1 MTKNLVTIIKG
12 LIFCLCIFSTN
23 VQAQTPIEVV
33 IEGLADELLA
43 NVKLVLSIEQQK
55 GSGLLVDSRIHRL
68 HQKAEAEIRTAL
80 EPFGYYRA
88 TVTSSLRLEDEVW
101 HAHYHVESGPQIP
114 IASSDIII
122 SGEAGN
128 DETFTTLLQS
138 HQLQVRK
145 PFVHSE
151 YEQFKRQLHNLADE
165 RGYLDAHFTTNEV
178 KIDASAYRASVVI
191 HFNSG
196 ARYRFGAAHF
206 TGEHP
211 FSEDFLRRYLGFK
224 TGDYYEHKLLTNL
237 QKTLF
242 ASEYF
247 KAVDVQVERTASIGQ
262 HVPVTVQ
269 LEQRPRKRYQF
280 GIGYGTDTGVR
291 GLIGHER
298 RWLNPY
304 GHRFSSE
311 LKLSEIRNSIAAQH
325 TVPLARPE
333 SDRLVNRAEYYLDT
347 GGDVDSRRSLISSSV
362 ERALGRWRNQW
373 GVSYQLEDYTI
384 GLQSGDS
391 TLLILR
397 TGWNTLQGYDLLGL
411 LRGFHVGLELRG
423 ASKNIISDTDFLQA
437 RLNAK
442 SIVPA
447 GKGRLLLRGEA
458 GATAVE
464 AISLLPPSQR
474 FFAGGDN
481 SIRGYAY
488 RHVGPTDASGDVVGG
503 RHLLVGSIEY
513 DYPLNALWRAA
524 LFLDGG
530 NVFDDHFEKAMQG
543 AGIGLRRKLPIGL
556 LRIDVAEAISDPER
570 PWRLHLTMGLEL

>member
-1 MTKNLVTIIKG
+1 MTKNFVTIIQW
-12 LIFCLCIFSTN
+12 LILSLCILSTTA
-23 VQAQTPIEVV
+23 QAQTPLVVV
-33 IEGLADELLA
+33 IDGVEGELLA

-55 GSGLLVDSRIHRL
+55 ESELLVDSRIHRL
-68 HQKAEAEIRTAL
+68 HQKAETEIRKAL
-80 EPFGYYRA
+80 EPFGYYRV
-88 TVTSSLRLEDEVW
+88 TVTGSLRLEDEVW
-101 HAHYHVESGPQIP
+101 HAHYQVVSGTQIP

-122 SGEAGN
+122 SGEASN
-128 DETFTTLLQS
+128 DDTFTTLLKS
-138 HQLQVRK
+138 HQLQPGK
-145 PFVHSE
+145 PFIHSE
-151 YEQFKRQLHNLADE
+151 YEQLKRQLQDLAEE
-165 RGYLDAHFTTNEV
+165 RGYLDADFTRKEV
-178 KIDASAYRASVVI
+178 KIDTAAYRASI
-191 HFNSG
+191 ALHLNSG
-196 ARYRFGAAHF
+196 TRYRFGAVHF
-206 TGEHP
+206 SGEHP

-224 TGDYYEHKLLTNL
+224 TGDHYEHKFLTKL

-247 KAVDVQVERTASIGQ
+247 KAVDVQVERTASTGQ
-262 HVPVTVQ
+262 HVPVTVK

-291 GLIGHER
+291 GSIGHER
-298 RWLNPY
+298 RWLNPD

-333 SDRLVNRAEYYLDT
+333 SDRLVNRAEYYLDS
-347 GGDVDSRRSLISSSV
+347 GGDVDSRRTLISSSI
-362 ERALGRWRNQW
+362 ERAQGKWRNQW

-384 GLQSGDS
+384 GLQSDNS
-391 TLLILR
+391 TLLIVR

-423 ASKNIISDTDFLQA
+423 ASKKIISDTDFLQA

-442 SIVPA
+442 SIVPV

-458 GATAVE
+458 CATAVE
-464 AISLLPPSQR
+464 AINLLPPSQR

-513 DYPLNALWRAA
+513 DYPLNEKWRAA

-530 NVFDDHFEKAMQG
+530 NVFDDEFDKAMKG
-543 AGIGLRRKLPIGL
+543 AGIGLRRVLPIGT